1 MVERVVEPL
10 VALVADDHADI
21 RRALSRMLSDAGCE
35 VHAAADGVEA
45 IDFLAEYDVSILLLD
60 LSMPRRDG
68 FAVLREMRER
78 RSELAQPLTLI
89 ISANADVDGRIRGT
103 HLGAMDFVDKP
114 FRLPAVRLRIQ
125 RMISMVMMERGV
137 GQAEASLER
146 LRMRDPVTGTGTFAL
161 LRPLLDAQFQSAR
174 LAQRDLTC
182 IVVCD
187 ESYNKVLSD
196 EGREAGELRLRA
208 ISDIL
213 HQQLRG
219 ADLVFRIDAAEFV
232 VLLPGTSAIGA
243 RRVIEKLSRGLRQLS
258 GSNQCFYFAA
268 ASCPHPQILRANQ
281 LFRAANLTLAQA
293 RSRERSGTAF
303 FDGF

>member
-1 MVERVVEPL
+1 MGERAVEPL

-21 RRALSRMLSDAGCE
+21 RRALSRMLSDAGCD

-45 IDFLAEYDVSILLLD
+45 IEFLAEHDVSILLLD
-60 LSMPRRDG
+60 LSMPRCDG
-68 FAVLREMRER
+68 FAVLRAMRER
-78 RSELAQPLTLI
+78 RSELAQPLTLV

-103 HLGAMDFVDKP
+103 NLGAMDFVDKP

-125 RMISMVMMERGV
+125 RMMSMVMMERGV

-182 IVVCD
+182 IVICD
-187 ESYNKVLSD
+187 EAYNRVLSD

-243 RRVIEKLSRGLRQLS
+243 RRVIEKLNRALRQLS
-258 GSNQCFYFAA
+258 DTDQHFYFAA
-268 ASCPHPQILRANQ
+268 ASCPHPQISRANQ

-293 RSRERSGTAF
+293 RSREQSGTAF